1 MGNRLFEYSFSQ
13 LILRQ
18 DPPKSSTFDHFP
30 LPPRKRLL
38 DVNLEAYS
46 FLLQLI
52 PWGKNAVKY
61 WKTTIF
67 CGCLPSYLCS
77 GKTSRL
83 TYNANLFIQYLNIR
97 MMKYIKLSF
106 LLSTLLLFSCSS
118 DKDEVFPENYITGSR
133 IKPFSSCG
141 EIESIVS
148 DLLYNN
154 RDLRDESIN
163 HDQIPSFRCEWDQE
177 QTYDPN
183 DIFIVRATNVR
194 TNYKLAHLTQ
204 EELTYTAYIWVE
216 DEQINR
222 IIIED
227 INWSDPIP
235 ELLDDASVAEM
246 FIQMLV
252 PAKSLD
258 L

>member
-1 MGNRLFEYSFSQ
+1 
-13 LILRQ
+13 
-18 DPPKSSTFDHFP
+18 
-30 LPPRKRLL
+30 
-38 DVNLEAYS
+38 
-46 FLLQLI
+46 
-52 PWGKNAVKY
+52 
-61 WKTTIF
+61 
-67 CGCLPSYLCS
+67 
-77 GKTSRL
+77 
-83 TYNANLFIQYLNIR
+83 
-97 MMKYIKLSF
+97 MKYIKLSF

-118 DKDEVFPENYITGSR
+118 DKDQVFPENYMTGSR

-163 HDQIPSFRCEWDQE
+163 ADQIPSFKCEWDQE
-177 QTYDPN
+177 QTYNPN
-183 DIFIVRATNVR
+183 DIFIVRATRVR
-194 TNYKLAHLTQ
+194 TNYELAHLTQ
-204 EELTYTAYIWVE
+204 EELIERLTGLGSHQVKNHRLDHSVYDNVVLSKSFNPIINANTYTAYIWVE

-252 PAKSLD
+252 PAKSLG